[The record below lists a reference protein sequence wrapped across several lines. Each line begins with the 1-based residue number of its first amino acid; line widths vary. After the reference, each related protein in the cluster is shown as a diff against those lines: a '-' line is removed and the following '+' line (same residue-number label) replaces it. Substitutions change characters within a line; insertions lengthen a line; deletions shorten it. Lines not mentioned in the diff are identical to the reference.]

1 MDRCCWNLSG
11 RADYRISLD
20 YRSFSSTKAPTQM
33 PMVSVVQATFV
44 KGSTSLWEL
53 YVLRSASTGP
63 TMRPRCANSS
73 NSKNEAIIGSSGH
86 YHVLSEDGSF
96 MFPCKKTIRISTTIT
111 PPCHALHCSFT
122 GVIFKCMFSVS
133 PSRSLVRS
141 ANSTY

>member
-1 MDRCCWNLSG
+1 MVLMDRCCWNLSG

-86 YHVLSEDGSF
+86 YHVLSEDGSI
-96 MFPCKKTIRISTTIT
+96 MFPCKKNDPNIDDDNT
-111 PPCHALHCSFT
+111 PVSCVTLFFYRCNFQMYALCFSIAFPRSF
-122 GVIFKCMFSVS
+122 
-133 PSRSLVRS
+133 R
-141 ANSTY
+141 

>member
-1 MDRCCWNLSG
+1 MDRCWNLSG

-20 YRSFSSTKAPTQM
+20 YRSFSSIKAPTQM

-44 KGSTSLWEL
+44 KGSMSLWEL

-63 TMRPRCANSS
+63 TMRIPRCANSS

-86 YHVLSEDGSF
+86 YHVLSEDGSI
-96 MFPCKKTIRISTTIT
+96 MFPCKKNDPNIDDDNT
-111 PPCHALHCSFT
+111 PCHALHSPFA